1 MYTATQITALKD
13 ERETLLNEYY
23 KHMQTCAECF
33 NRYAVDYG
41 TSEPITT
48 VCPIG
53 AVVADELN
61 SITDALGWNAPD
73 YTELTTYY
81 TDEDD
86 QPEDRSDL
94 VADYVVTSSERD
106 ADRWDLL
113 PDVSDAWS
121 AEMVL
126 SAARM
131 PADAPTHLAVTGHQA
146 ETPRNGNQP
155 VMLGE
160 DLGRKNM
167 AWIDHELQMNVI
179 ALVDEEATSAL
190 HNSLLRIWQTPRGEI
205 GIYKTFIS
213 NVTEET
219 FDAYCAPCKRRLV
232 LARTTKNVIR
242 TVLHAHTHV
251 PGSQVE
257 GSDEHII
264 INGSDANPVPGDT
277 DTDIKFVLQ
286 AGQWYM
292 EQEKARARM
301 DGTYS
306 NGPTKLYTAWREFT
320 ESLKATPA
328 S

>member
-1 MYTATQITALKD
+1 
-13 ERETLLNEYY
+13 
-23 KHMQTCAECF
+23 
-33 NRYAVDYG
+33 
-41 TSEPITT
+41 
-48 VCPIG
+48 
-53 AVVADELN
+53 
-61 SITDALGWNAPD
+61 
-73 YTELTTYY
+73 
-81 TDEDD
+81 
-86 QPEDRSDL
+86 
-94 VADYVVTSSERD
+94 
-106 ADRWDLL
+106 
-113 PDVSDAWS
+113 
-121 AEMVL
+121 
-126 SAARM
+126 
-131 PADAPTHLAVTGHQA
+131 
-146 ETPRNGNQP
+146 
-155 VMLGE
+155 MLGE

-320 ESLKATPA
+320 EALKATPA